1 MMQNTLSMKQ
11 KQSQFWLRIGIHVFI
26 STLILI
32 YSLFTYRQEEATIFK
47 EILNFVVG
55 MIVTTIA
62 GGLNYFA
69 IAIIFIILDE
79 VGVKNKVGN
88 IIDLYNN
95 SSELSMFVWFL
106 LFAVNGVI
114 TYKLWGAMIFGVI

>member
-1 MMQNTLSMKQ
+1 MMQNALSKKQ
-11 KQSQFWLRIGIHVFI
+11 KQSQFWLRLGIHVFI
-26 STLILI
+26 SILILI

-69 IAIIFIILDE
+69 IALIFVILDE

-88 IIDLYNN
+88 ILDLYNN
-95 SSELSMFVWFL
+95 NSELSMFVWFL
-106 LFAVNGVI
+106 LFSVNGVI
-114 TYKLWGAMIFGVI
+114 TYNLWGPVIFGVI

>member
-1 MMQNTLSMKQ
+1 MKQ
-11 KQSQFWLRIGIHVFI
+11 KESQFWLRIGMHIFI
-26 STLILI
+26 SILILI

-69 IAIIFIILDE
+69 IAIIFAILDE

-88 IIDLYNN
+88 IIDLYDN

-106 LFAVNGVI
+106 LFSANGVI
-114 TYKLWGAMIFGVI
+114 TYKFWGPVIFGVI

>member
-1 MMQNTLSMKQ
+1 MQNTLSMKQ

-26 STLILI
+26 SILILI

-55 MIVTTIA
+55 MIVTTIT